1 MAIGWMTILQNVPWS
16 DVIRNAPKVADGA
29 KKLWRK
35 VGGKGGEDE
44 ETSVAPGAD
53 ADQPPAAQLAALRA
67 QVEALHGQMLAS
79 SEVIQALAE
88 QNAQLIVR
96 IETHRRRLLWLAAGN
111 AVALLVALAA
121 WLR

>member
-1 MAIGWMTILQNVPWS
+1 MAIGWMTILKSVPWT

-29 KKLWRK
+29 KKLWHK
-35 VGGKGGEDE
+35 VGGKGEGEAE
-44 ETSVAPGAD
+44 VMTPSAD
-53 ADQPPAAQLAALRA
+53 ADQAPPVAQLAALRA

-96 IETHRRRLLWLAAGN
+96 IETHRRRLLWLAAGT
-111 AVALLVALAA
+111 AVALLLALIA

>member
-1 MAIGWMTILQNVPWS
+1 MAIGWMTILKSVPWT
-16 DVIRNAPKVADGA
+16 DVIRNAPKVAEGA
-29 KKLWRK
+29 KKLWHK
-35 VGGKGGEDE
+35 VGSKGGEAE
-44 ETSVAPGAD
+44 QVMAPSID
-53 ADQPPAAQLAALRA
+53 ADQAPVAQLAALRG

-111 AVALLVALAA
+111 AVALLLALAS

>member
-1 MAIGWMTILQNVPWS
+1 MAIGWMTILQSVPWS

-35 VGGKGGEDE
+35 VGGKGGEGE
-44 ETSVAPGAD
+44 AMAPSAD
-53 ADQPPAAQLAALRA
+53 ADQTPAAQLAALRA
-67 QVEALHGQMLAS
+67 QVDALHGQMLAS

-111 AVALLVALAA
+111 AVALVLALAA

>member
-35 VGGKGGEDE
+35 VGGKGGEGE
-44 ETSVAPGAD
+44 ETPLAPGAN

-96 IETHRRRLLWLAAGN
+96 IETHRRRIFWLAMGN
-111 AVALLVALAA
+111 LVTLLVALLA